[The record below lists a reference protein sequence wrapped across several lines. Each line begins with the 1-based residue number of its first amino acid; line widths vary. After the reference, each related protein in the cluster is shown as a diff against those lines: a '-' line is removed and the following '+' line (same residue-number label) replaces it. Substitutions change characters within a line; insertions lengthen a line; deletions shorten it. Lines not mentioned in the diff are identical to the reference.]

1 LGAIE
6 DLGLAQVERLAA
18 SLLKAV
24 GMDVVAPPEMLSAK
38 DYGHIHAVQGVW
50 DKLGFSEALQKA
62 GIQGRFQTDFCSM
75 VRWMVLNRLCE
86 PCSKLAMLD
95 WLDTIWMLEKTE
107 MAYHQL
113 LRSMDRLISIKEKA
127 EPILA
132 KAVLGKTKA
141 VDMVFYDITS
151 TYFEGDK
158 SIEEQDL
165 RRFGYSR
172 DHRSD
177 RRQVVIGMVVNNDGI
192 PLCHHV
198 FPGNTSD
205 KTTVAQV
212 ISDLRNRFNIQ
223 RIIFVGDR
231 GMMSD
236 GNLAHIIEENLN
248 FIIAHSVRGNSLAE
262 SVINKLKNQINRET
276 SDEQCYEDIRND
288 LRFVLAF
295 SPKIAEEIRKSR
307 QLRLEKADAWIKTEL
322 GKGISGLG
330 RKATPQGAYNR
341 IRDYLRDHNLLK
353 LYHVEITGNQVTVK
367 KNRKALNWEGT
378 IDGMLLLETTDMSLS
393 AQDIV
398 THYKELA
405 EIERA
410 WRSMKSSLRLRP
422 VYHWNEARIR
432 AHIFICV
439 MALQLERWMRKKLHP
454 ISVPKAVQILQ
465 KIKIGTFR
473 YGDKL
478 TLFLSQLTPEQKEI
492 MENLGVALPSK
503 HKIQMIDL

>member
-1 LGAIE
+1 MFCRVVKHKAHNKTYKHLQIVESYRDPAKGNSPRIRILYNLGAIE

-18 SLLKAV
+18 SLMKAV
-24 GMDVVAPPEMLSAK
+24 GLGVVTPPEMLCAK

-50 DKLGFSEALQKA
+50 DKLGFSKVLQKA

-75 VRWMVLNRLCE
+75 VRWMVINRLCE

-95 WLDTIWMLEKTE
+95 WLDTIWSLEKTE
-107 MAYHQL
+107 LTYHQL
-113 LRSMDRLISIKEKA
+113 LRSMDRLINIKEKA

-132 KAVLGKTKA
+132 KAVLGKTTA

-177 RRQVVIGMVVNNDGI
+177 RRQVVIGMVVSNDGI

-198 FPGNTSD
+198 FPGNTPD

-262 SVINKLKNQINRET
+262 GVINKLKNQINRET
-276 SDEQCYEDIRND
+276 SDEQYYEDIRND

-295 SPKIAEEIRKSR
+295 SPKIAEEIRKPR
-307 QLRLEKADAWIKTEL
+307 QLRLEKADAWIKTEM
-322 GKGISGLG
+322 GKGTSGRG
-330 RKATPQGAYNR
+330 RKATPQGTYNR
-341 IRDYLRDHNLLK
+341 FGIIYGI
-353 LYHVEITGNQVTVK
+353 IT
-367 KNRKALNWEGT
+367 
-378 IDGMLLLETTDMSLS
+378 
-393 AQDIV
+393 
-398 THYKELA
+398 
-405 EIERA
+405 
-410 WRSMKSSLRLRP
+410 
-422 VYHWNEARIR
+422 
-432 AHIFICV
+432 C
-439 MALQLERWMRKKLHP
+439 
-454 ISVPKAVQILQ
+454 
-465 KIKIGTFR
+465 
-473 YGDKL
+473 
-478 TLFLSQLTPEQKEI
+478 
-492 MENLGVALPSK
+492 
-503 HKIQMIDL
+503 

>member
-1 LGAIE
+1 LGTIE

-18 SLLKAV
+18 SLMKAV

-62 GIQGRFQTDFCSM
+62 GIQGRFQTDFCST

-107 MAYHQL
+107 VTYHQL
-113 LRSMDRLISIKEKA
+113 LRSMDRLICIKEKA

-132 KAVLGKTKA
+132 KAALGKTKA

-177 RRQVVIGMVVNNDGI
+177 RRQVVIGMVVSNDGI
-192 PLCHHV
+192 PICHHV

-223 RIIFVGDR
+223 RIIFIGDR

-262 SVINKLKNQINRET
+262 GVINKLKNQINRAT
-276 SDEQCYEDIRND
+276 SDEQCYEDIRNG

-322 GKGISGLG
+322 NKGTSGRG

-341 IRDYLRDHNLLK
+341 MRDYLRDHNLLK
-353 LYHVEITGNQVTVK
+353 FYHVEIAGDQVTVK
-367 KNRKALNWEGT
+367 KNRKALNWEAT
-378 IDGMLLLETTDMSLS
+378 IDGMLLLETTDMLLP

-465 KIKIGTFR
+465 QIKIGKFR
-473 YGDKL
+473 YGDNL
-478 TLFLSQLTPEQKEI
+478 TLLLSQLTPEQKEI
-492 MENLGVALPSK
+492 MEKLGVALPSR
-503 HKIQMIDL
+503 HQIQMIGL